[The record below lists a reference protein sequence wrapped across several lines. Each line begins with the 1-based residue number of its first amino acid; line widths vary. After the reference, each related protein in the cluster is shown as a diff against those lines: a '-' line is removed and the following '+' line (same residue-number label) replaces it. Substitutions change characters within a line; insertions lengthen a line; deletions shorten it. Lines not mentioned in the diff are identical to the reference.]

1 MSGIRCPMCD
11 YDLDDCNCDDRYGD
25 GGRPSQPT
33 DEEPVAGLFEQMGI
47 DGEPVL
53 PMVRK
58 TPNDQLHRTGASAPG
73 PSGSDC

>member
-58 TPNDQLHRTGASAPG
+58 TPNV
-73 PSGSDC
+73 